1 MPGFCHTAGRRRLHA
16 LVSRRVS
23 RYSSRMKVA
32 IELPSAQATQL
43 ENEAKRLGVSVEE
56 LARAAVA
63 DLLAAPDA
71 AFQAAAKRILAQNLD
86 LYRRLA

>member
-1 MPGFCHTAGRRRLHA
+1 MR
-16 LVSRRVS
+16 
-23 RYSSRMKVA
+23 VA

-43 ENEAKRLGVSVEE
+43 ENEAQRLGVSVED
-56 LARAAVA
+56 LARAAVT

-71 AFQAAAKRILAQNLD
+71 AFQAAAQRILAHNLE

>member
-1 MPGFCHTAGRRRLHA
+1 
-16 LVSRRVS
+16 
-23 RYSSRMKVA
+23 MKVA
-32 IELPSAQATQL
+32 IELRSTQATQL

-56 LARAAVA
+56 LARAAVT

-71 AFQAAAKRILAQNLD
+71 AFQSAAKRILAQKIE